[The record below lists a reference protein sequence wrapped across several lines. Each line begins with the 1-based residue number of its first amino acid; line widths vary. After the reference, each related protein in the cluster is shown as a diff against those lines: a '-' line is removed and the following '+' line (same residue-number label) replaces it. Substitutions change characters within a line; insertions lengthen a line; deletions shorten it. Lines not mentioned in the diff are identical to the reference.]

1 ALCIIDKT
9 SNKLQFSGAYN
20 SLYMVRNAE
29 LIEFKAIRNPVGV
42 HMKELPFQN
51 EVIDCQPNDQFYI
64 FSDGYADQVGGSSQ
78 QKFKIVEFR
87 KLIHS
92 ISNLPMNEQ
101 ASKLESTV
109 QIWKGNADQTDD
121 MLVVGFKM

>member
-1 ALCIIDKT
+1 MIRNGELLEYKA
-9 SNKLQFSGAYN
+9 
-20 SLYMVRNAE
+20 VRN
-29 LIEFKAIRNPVGV
+29 LVGV

-51 EVIDCQPNDQFYI
+51 EVVNFETNDQFYI
-64 FSDGYADQVGGSSQ
+64 FSDGYADQVSGISH

-101 ASKLESTV
+101 ASKLESTI
-109 QIWKGNADQTDD
+109 QIWEGNADQTDD
-121 MLVVGFKM
+121 MLVVGFKL